1 MRDYNHLK
9 EIVERLHNISFNEVI
24 KYNDAYREDVYK
36 YGFEKNDDRLKNVE
50 NYCTICDKLK
60 RCESLESGF
69 KLTNISHGSH
79 TIDFL
84 RSFDLND
91 DDIKKLISEW
101 NDDPVLF
108 LMENPSLNYDI
119 YDYLSCDENEE
130 GKRVSKEWYWIG
142 ENCNRKKLEE
152 YDGDSFYIQGEYGN
166 MVMSLIKQFKLG
178 NAYLTNAVKCA
189 MTDARYEN
197 GKFVETKYKNT
208 FEYPKEYKCKCLD
221 NVLLKEIKA
230 LCDKNGNLQPLRI
243 FAFGG
248 NAHWLIK
255 EYLEHSKIDLCYQL
269 YQLPHPASREKNDY
283 RKYILKGIV
292 KDSLESEIFIKA
304 GSKKEKYN
312 KEFVKNI
319 IEETYNVAS
328 LGNNATKNQNSLK
341 IYTYNSLFDNE
352 ELVSE
357 VKIKGKA
364 NEIFNFTW
372 GVGYVFE
379 TKNFWYWN
387 YDTNEYINPN
397 MCNNIYFDSFRKA
410 IDKIINA
417 EKI

>member
-1 MRDYNHLK
+1 M
-9 EIVERLHNISFNEVI
+9 
-24 KYNDAYREDVYK
+24 
-36 YGFEKNDDRLKNVE
+36 
-50 NYCTICDKLK
+50 
-60 RCESLESGF
+60 
-69 KLTNISHGSH
+69 
-79 TIDFL
+79 
-84 RSFDLND
+84 
-91 DDIKKLISEW
+91 
-101 NDDPVLF
+101 
-108 LMENPSLNYDI
+108 
-119 YDYLSCDENEE
+119 
-130 GKRVSKEWYWIG
+130 
-142 ENCNRKKLEE
+142 
-152 YDGDSFYIQGEYGN
+152 
-166 MVMSLIKQFKLG
+166 
-178 NAYLTNAVKCA
+178 
-189 MTDARYEN
+189 
-197 GKFVETKYKNT
+197 
-208 FEYPKEYKCKCLD
+208 
-221 NVLLKEIKA
+221 
-230 LCDKNGNLQPLRI
+230 
-243 FAFGG
+243 
-248 NAHWLIK
+248 
-255 EYLEHSKIDLCYQL
+255 CYQL